1 MRPQARAALIAAAC
15 VLTAACG
22 STNASPVT
30 SESLATVT
38 GTKIPG
44 EASSPTPASD
54 MDETSDPDTA
64 MSEPQVIETADPEPT
79 TLSTSTVVPESPTA
93 TATPV
98 LDVDPRSV
106 TRQNVTSLDG
116 AIAVAVRPG
125 TNQVFIGR
133 QTGEV
138 HELTPQGDRWGTAQE
153 PVFSLVDRT
162 IANKER
168 GLLGFTFSPDG
179 AFMYVAWTDRSNDAN
194 VLTEYAVNE
203 SGIDASSE
211 RVVLVVDQP
220 FRNHNGGNV
229 AFGPDGY
236 LYYGLGDGGSG
247 GDPLGHGQNTN
258 TLLGSIVR
266 IDPTARDAG
275 AYGIP
280 PDNPFVN
287 GGGAP
292 EIFIV
297 GARNPWRFSFD
308 QATGDLWIA
317 DVGQDQFEEIN
328 RFNAADG
335 GGLGANLGWNY
346 REGFVAYRENSPK
359 PVSAAGP
366 FTDPLF
372 AYPHEEGRCSVTGG
386 MVYRG
391 EALPQLH
398 GAYIYGDFCSGEVFA
413 LSADGATNIRLAVS
427 VQRNTLA
434 SFGSDPTGE
443 IWILTL
449 SGDVVQLIPE
459 R

>member
-22 STNASPVT
+22 STNASPVA
-30 SESLATVT
+30 SEAVANVTATEV
-38 GTKIPG
+38 PG
-44 EASSPTPASD
+44 EPSSPDPVAVEPTAEADSVV
-54 MDETSDPDTA
+54 DETVVS
-64 MSEPQVIETADPEPT
+64 EPT
-79 TLSTSTVVPESPTA
+79 TLSTSTVVPEPPTA
-93 TATPV
+93 TAVPQ
-98 LDVDPRSV
+98 LNVDPRSV
-106 TRQNVTSLDG
+106 TRQQVTSLDG

-125 TNQVFIGR
+125 TNQVFVGR

-138 HELTPQGDRWGTAQE
+138 HELTPRGDRWDTVE
-153 PVFSLVDRT
+153 DPVFSLAGRT

-168 GLLGFTFSPDG
+168 GLLGLTFSPDG
-179 AFMYVAWTDRSNDAN
+179 SFMYVAWTDRANDAN
-194 VLTEYAVNE
+194 VLTEYAVGDD
-203 SGIDASSE
+203 GIDASSE

-287 GGGAP
+287 GAGAP
-292 EIFIV
+292 EIFIL

-308 QATGDLWIA
+308 PVTGDLWIA

-328 RFNAADG
+328 RFSAADG
-335 GGLGANLGWNY
+335 GGLGANLGWNH
-346 REGFVAYRENSPK
+346 REGFVAYEEDRPK
-359 PVSAAGP
+359 AVSAAGP

-372 AYPHEEGRCSVTGG
+372 AYPHEDRRCSVTGG

-391 EALPQLH
+391 EALPQLE

-413 LSADGATNIRLAVS
+413 LSADGVTNTRLEVS
-427 VQRNTLA
+427 VPRNTLA
-434 SFGSDPTGE
+434 SFGADPAGE

-449 SGDVVQLIPE
+449 SGDVVQLIAE